1 MEVIKIMSYIYQVI
15 LKPIL
20 TNQIIVDWIAPIVTG
35 LILLLIPVILTK
47 FIKNNTL
54 LKNIKDVNNK
64 IINTIR
70 PFIIQRIEINS
81 HFISDLRK
89 AIIKENKIK
98 EKYIFNE
105 IQIRNKILLDISET
119 RFLKENEKQDLI
131 NFTYKVFNDFDEKQI
146 LSNTSSEDIEEQNI
160 KKLSM
165 KLTSIILIISL
176 IIMLI
181 AYIVK
186 PVNSNIEDN
195 IVILI
200 TLISSTASLLSLFT
214 NYLDLNSFHDKALL
228 NVTKEMNNTLLS
240 SIKNISHK
248 KDNKKKF

>member
-1 MEVIKIMSYIYQVI
+1 MDYIYQVI

-20 TNQIIVDWIAPIVTG
+20 TNQIIIDWIAPIITG
-35 LILLLIPVILTK
+35 LIVLLIPAIITRG
-47 FIKNNTL
+47 IKNRNL
-54 LKNIKDVNNK
+54 LKNINDINNK

-89 AIIKENKIK
+89 AIIKENRIK

-105 IQIRNKILLDISET
+105 IEIRNKILLDISET

-131 NFTYKVFNDFDEKQI
+131 QFTYEMFKDFDEKQMET
-146 LSNTSSEDIEEQNI
+146 NTSYEDIEEQRI
-160 KKLSM
+160 KRM
-165 KLTSIILIISL
+165 SIISTSTILIVSL

-186 PVNSNIEDN
+186 PVNTNIEDN

-200 TLISSTASLLSLFT
+200 TMISAMISIISLFSDYIGIKNLYSKSFVNIT
-214 NYLDLNSFHDKALL
+214 NELA
-228 NVTKEMNNTLLS
+228 NNLRNE
-240 SIKNISHK
+240 IKNITK
-248 KDNKKKF
+248 NITNKKR

>member
-35 LILLLIPVILTK
+35 LIVLLAPVILTK

-89 AIIKENKIK
+89 AIIKENEIK

-214 NYLDLNSFHDKALL
+214 NYLDLNSFYNKALL
-228 NVTKEMNNTLLS
+228 NVTKEMNNTILS

>member
-1 MEVIKIMSYIYQVI
+1 MDYIYQVI

-20 TNQIIVDWIAPIVTG
+20 TNQIIVDWIAPIITG
-35 LILLLIPVILTK
+35 LIVLLIPAIITRV
-47 FIKNNTL
+47 IKNRNL
-54 LKNIKDVNNK
+54 LKNIKDINNK

-70 PFIIQRIEINS
+70 PFIIQRKEISS

-89 AIIKENKIK
+89 AIIKENGIK

-105 IQIRNKILLDISET
+105 IEIRNKILLDISET
-119 RFLKENEKQDLI
+119 RFLKENDKQDLI
-131 NFTYKVFNDFDEKQI
+131 NFTYEIFKDFDEKQM
-146 LSNTSSEDIEEQNI
+146 LSNTSYEDIEEQKI
-160 KKLSM
+160 KKMSILS
-165 KLTSIILIISL
+165 TSIILIVSL

-200 TLISSTASLLSLFT
+200 TMISAMISIISLFAD
-214 NYLDLNSFHDKALL
+214 YLGIKNLYSKTFFNITKAFENKLH
-228 NVTKEMNNTLLS
+228 S
-240 SIKNISHK
+240 RIKNITNK
-248 KDNKKKF
+248 KDK

>member
-1 MEVIKIMSYIYQVI
+1 MMDYIYQVI

-20 TNQIIVDWIAPIVTG
+20 TNQIIVDWIAPIITG
-35 LILLLIPVILTK
+35 LIVLLIPAIITRG
-47 FIKNNTL
+47 IKNRNL
-54 LKNIKDVNNK
+54 LKNIKDINNK

-70 PFIIQRIEINS
+70 PFIIQRIEINA

-89 AIIKENKIK
+89 AIIKENGIK

-105 IQIRNKILLDISET
+105 IEIRKKILLDISET

-131 NFTYKVFNDFDEKQI
+131 NFTYEMFKNFDEKQMET
-146 LSNTSSEDIEEQNI
+146 NTSYEDIEEQKI
-160 KKLSM
+160 KKM
-165 KLTSIILIISL
+165 SIISTSTILIVSL

-195 IVILI
+195 IVILL
-200 TLISSTASLLSLFT
+200 TMISAMISIISLFT
-214 NYLDLNSFHDKALL
+214 DYIGIKNLYSRTFFNM
-228 NVTKEMNNTLLS
+228 TKELENRLHIG
-240 SIKNISHK
+240 IKNIINK
-248 KDNKKKF
+248 KDK